1 MKTTH
6 PSRAK
11 TVESK
16 IRRIKKISISEEI
29 AKQIMDLISSGD
41 LKPGQRLPSE
51 RELCEHFGASRSSL
65 REALRCLSIVGVLNA
80 RVREGTSVA
89 VDGGK
94 FLRRIMEWRLITEKH
109 DIVNL
114 LEVRIALE
122 GLSAANAALHCT
134 PDDIEAL
141 RKLITKMKACGKDEA
156 QFAILDAELHVT
168 IANASGNTVISDLVS
183 VIRSQLVRALTKVL
197 QSPNAIPLSIKE
209 HISLVESIA
218 AHDSDGA
225 RKVMLDHLRAA
236 LNRYTESS
244 GAVKNARVRAP
255 RKPASKPSRK
265 TIPAQK
271 AI

>member
-1 MKTTH
+1 MKTTR

-122 GLSAANAALHCT
+122 GLSAANAAVNCT
-134 PDDIEAL
+134 DEDIAAL
-141 RKLITKMKACGKDEA
+141 RRLIAKMKTCGKDEA
-156 QFAILDAELHVT
+156 QFAILDAEFHVT
-168 IANASGNTVISDLVS
+168 IASASGNTVISDLVS

-209 HISLVESIA
+209 HISLVDEIA
-218 AHDSDGA
+218 AHHPDAA
-225 RKVMLDHLRAA
+225 REVMLDHLKAA
-236 LNRYTESS
+236 LHRYSISS
-244 GAVKNARVRAP
+244 GAAKSGRNR
-255 RKPASKPSRK
+255 ASKR
-265 TIPAQK
+265 PATKSSKSSHSMQK
-271 AI
+271 VS